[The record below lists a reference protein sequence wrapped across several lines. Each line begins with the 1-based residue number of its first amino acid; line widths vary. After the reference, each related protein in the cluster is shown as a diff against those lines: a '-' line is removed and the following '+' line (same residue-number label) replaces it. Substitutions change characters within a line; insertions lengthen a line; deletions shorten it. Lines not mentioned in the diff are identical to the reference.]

1 VPFPFTNQ
9 TSQKKRPAVIIS
21 SMNYQQ
27 SKPDLIVM
35 AVTSQIQP
43 ALSVGEFQ
51 VQDWQA
57 AGLLKPSMIK
67 PVITTLEKRLVI
79 KKLGQLQS
87 TDLQQL
93 RQSIE
98 QIIG

>member
-1 VPFPFTNQ
+1 
-9 TSQKKRPAVIIS
+9 
-21 SMNYQQ
+21 MNYQQ